1 MTVGDIGERQ
11 VIARIRARVPAAP
24 AFVVVGIGD
33 DAAVLEPL
41 RNRLDIVTTDAAV
54 EGVHFD
60 RRFMD
65 ASAIGHRILAANLSD
80 LAAMGAEPRTALLSL
95 MLPDTLPVADLDAL
109 LEAFLALAS
118 RTGTHLVGGN
128 VTRSPGPLI
137 IDVTVSGAAKRR
149 KVLTRS
155 GGRPGDAL
163 FVSGTVGGA
172 AAGLAWLRQAGATP
186 ADGPPLD
193 PGIADAV
200 ARFLRPEPRLR
211 LGLLAGRTRAASAAM
226 DLSDGLADAVR
237 QLAEASGTG
246 VRLEAGALPVHPGV
260 ATVTGDAEATLAMAL
275 GGGEDYELL
284 LAVPKRAGRRF
295 AAAARLAHVPVT
307 CVGALT
313 PVATGLTVATA
324 TGDRPIPEGFE
335 HFRPTLAG
343 AAATGR

>member
-1 MTVGDIGERQ
+1 MTVGEAGERQ
-11 VIARIRARVPAAP
+11 VIARVRARVPAP
-24 AFVVVGIGD
+24 PSFVVVGIGD
-33 DAAVLEPL
+33 DAAVLEPP

-65 ASAIGHRILAANLSD
+65 MGAIGHRVLAANLSD

-95 MLPDTLPVADLDAL
+95 MLPDALPLAELDAL
-109 LEAFLALAS
+109 LDAFLA
-118 RTGTHLVGGN
+118 
-128 VTRSPGPLI
+128 GPLV
-137 IDVTVSGAAKRR
+137 IDVTVSGTAKRR

-155 GGRPGDAL
+155 GGRAGDEL
-163 FVSGTVGGA
+163 YVSGSVGGA
-172 AAGLAWLRQAGATP
+172 AAGLAWLQQDRGVDTP
-186 ADGPPLD
+186 ADPAV
-193 PGIADAV
+193 ADAV

-246 VRLEAGALPVHPGV
+246 ARIEAAALPVHPGV
-260 ATVTGDAEATLAMAL
+260 AAVLGDAEAALGTAL

-284 LAVPKRAGRRF
+284 FAVPRRAGRRF
-295 AAAARLAHVPVT
+295 AVAARLARLAVT
-307 CVGALT
+307 RIGDLT
-313 PVATGLTVATA
+313 PAGTGLTLATV

-335 HFRPTLAG
+335 HFRAPI
-343 AAATGR
+343 AAVSVPGR